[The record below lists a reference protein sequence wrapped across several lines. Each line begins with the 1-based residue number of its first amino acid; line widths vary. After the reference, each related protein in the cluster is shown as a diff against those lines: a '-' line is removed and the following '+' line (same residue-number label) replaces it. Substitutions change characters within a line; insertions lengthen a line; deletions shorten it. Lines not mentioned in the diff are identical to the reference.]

1 MSDQTLPF
9 LFTLPIRLVRRR
21 FGFGGRDTGMGS
33 SCVALLVGGGLT

>member
-21 FGFGGRDTGMGS
+21 FGFGGQEWE
-33 SCVALLVGGGLT
+33 ALALLLLVGGGLT